1 MLRAMRVLLEQEKE
15 PHILPDSKW
24 DLYNQKKNPSKGTE
38 NEQLKKTLV
47 ENTTDF

>member
-1 MLRAMRVLLEQEKE
+1 VGPLQPE
-15 PHILPDSKW
+15 
-24 DLYNQKKNPSKGTE
+24 KNPSKGTE